1 MRLLSVVLGLSISV
15 TAHAQSSDDETPG
28 GRTKAAPNR
37 QAPPETSG
45 ETPAAAAPN
54 TQPPPAT
61 SGPAPAYE
69 LDKGPAAPQSANG
82 TGGEAEEHF
91 SGDSPIQLKGRRST
105 GSRQG
110 PGQGAGQGAVQG
122 AHAEGTY
129 AGVSLDG
136 PGMPP
141 KAPKLPMAKGPQR
154 LTWPG
159 FQVKDGVP
167 TVFLQTTGTPD
178 YAVTQTAGAL
188 LVTLHGTTI
197 KLRNNSRPLK
207 VEAFGTNVSEVSAK
221 PHGKDVVVTIR
232 RTGSAH
238 RERVEASA
246 GGYQLL
252 VVELPQQP

>member
-15 TAHAQSSDDETPG
+15 TAHAQPSDDGTPG
-28 GRTKAAPNR
+28 EK
-37 QAPPETSG
+37 
-45 ETPAAAAPN
+45 PAAATPN

-69 LDKGPAAPQSANG
+69 LDKGAPVPQSANG

-91 SGDSPIQLKGRRST
+91 SGDSPIQLNRRRARGASA
-105 GSRQG
+105 QG
-110 PGQGAGQGAVQG
+110 GTQA
-122 AHAEGTY
+122 AHVEGTY

-167 TVFLQTTGTPD
+167 TVFLQTTGTPN

-207 VEAFGTNVSEVSAK
+207 VEAFGTDVSEVSAK